1 MLRHIAHDF
10 WFLVH
15 LELNILI
22 KNPQHDHPSSP
33 KATLNSVPEVWQY
46 LWQQIQISRVR
57 GGHCITTPRLR
68 SLDLI
73 AGSKRPVLAP
83 NFPDW
88 QTEQQRFTFD
98 ISDRDDEAR
107 LGIAKVSCTEL
118 EALLSKLS
126 AAGPLWTHQQELII
140 NIANERARKGPHIK
154 MPAVMDNEMVRPSP
168 FWDRLDE
175 ERFTTDDL
183 RTRNLWWRT

>member
-22 KNPQHDHPSSP
+22 ENPQHDHPTSP
-33 KATLNSVPEVWQY
+33 KATQESVPEVWQY
-46 LWQQIQISRVR
+46 LWQQIHISRVQE
-57 GGHCITTPRLR
+57 GHAITKPRIR
-68 SLDLI
+68 SFDLI
-73 AGSKRPVLAP
+73 VGSKRPVLDSSPAQ
-83 NFPDW
+83 W

-107 LGIAKVSCTEL
+107 LGVAKVSCTAV

-126 AAGPLWTHQQELII
+126 LADPLWTHQQELII
-140 NIANERARKGPHIK
+140 KIANERARKGPHIK
-154 MPAVMDNEMVRPSP
+154 MPSVMDDEMVRPSP

-175 ERFTTDDL
+175 ERFYY
-183 RTRNLWWRT
+183 R